1 MSAVDVI
8 DHLVGIAPGSHLDG
22 LRAQRV
28 QARTNAQTS
37 YLSLFQPDDPH
48 SFSLLER
55 FAVAV
60 FVAELHQQPAIAA
73 FYAEGLA
80 AQPGGAVLAPTI
92 EAEAARGVTHGP
104 YGHFP
109 AGPLSVED
117 TDGLVFT
124 PGITPG
130 PKLAAA
136 LAHAHMLV
144 FHPRDAAAEHLRAL
158 EAAGWTVDGIVTLS
172 QLVAFLSFQIRVIVG
187 LRALAAAPAVEA
199 N

>member
-1 MSAVDVI
+1 VSAVDVI
-8 DHLVGIAPGSHLDG
+8 DHLVGIVPGSHLAG

-28 QARTNAQTS
+28 QARDNAQAS
-37 YLSLFQPDDPH
+37 YLSLFQPDDPRG
-48 SFSLLER
+48 FSLLER

-60 FVAELHQQPAIAA
+60 FVAALHQQPAIAA
-73 FYAEGLA
+73 FYGEALA
-80 AQPGGAVLAPTI
+80 AQPGGATLAPTI
-92 EAEAARGVTHGP
+92 AAEAARGVTHGP

-109 AGPLSVED
+109 PGPLSVED
-117 TDGLVFT
+117 TDGMVFT
-124 PGITPG
+124 PGTAAG

-158 EAAGWTVDGIVTLS
+158 EAAGWTVDAIVTLS

-187 LRALAAAPAVEA
+187 LRALAAAPALEA
-199 N
+199 C